1 MNLVAWVIIAFAIVS
16 SLAIIFWPGKKG
28 KGI

>member
-1 MNLVAWVIIAFAIVS
+1 VNLIAWAIILFVIVS
-16 SLAIIFWPGKKG
+16 SLAIILWPGKKG